1 MFRGTLKYNTFIAT
15 LQFCQN
21 LVMTAKTKSVAEIQS
36 IQFTDL
42 INTPELEQYWEEAQE
57 RKKPKNVNAEV
68 VSGDGVEDTDI
79 D

>member
-21 LVMTAKTKSVAEIQS
+21 LIMTAKTKSVADIQS
-36 IQFTDL
+36 MQFTDL

-57 RKKPKNVNAEV
+57 RKKPKTVNTEV
-68 VSGDGVEDTDI
+68 VSGDDVADSDI